1 MYIIPA
7 LASLPPTPPHPLLPV
22 TEQLPTSSLFD
33 TWRCTRQCSSLNSFQ
48 LTLTLLCSYSVPAI
62 SSAPA
67 FLLDEPLPD
76 VYDLPETPTTTPS
89 YTIAGAQGNHTL
101 KRMTTKQRSN
111 ATS

>member
-33 TWRCTRQCSSLNSFQ
+33 TWRCTRQCSSLNSSQ
-48 LTLTLLCSYSVPAI
+48 LTLTLLCSYSVPSI

-67 FLLDEPLPD
+67 FLLDEPPPA
-76 VYDLPETPTTTPS
+76 VYNVLGMLTTTWS
-89 YTIAGAQGNHTL
+89 YTTADQGNHTL